1 MNYDVKTGIEALID
15 ITSKAVSKVKT
26 MQVGVNTQK
35 SGVVAVFNSQLDITQ
50 ANELT
55 MKVMNYGYYPAL
67 AEKELNVDQTLV
79 AQSVHDRFS
88 NSNGFYTDQYL
99 SDLFGYANSKV
110 NIDTNEEKVTF
121 DNEDELHEITMD
133 EFLAKL
139 VEDYNENKT
148 EYDKSFIS
156 NHNNVM
162 AKLEMIGTQLST
174 NTLDID
180 YLLIDE
186 SNDVRY
192 SQMNESIVMLSNKM
206 KDAYDK
212 LVPEEIKD
220 ETDLTSSTT
229 SKFDYDKAFYI
240 VIIIVGVCVFTA
252 ILIIM
257 FTKPVVDAGISSVS
271 NLEPY
276 QFGYTHS
283 P

>member
-139 VEDYNENKT
+139 VEDYNDNKT

-162 AKLEMIGTQLST
+162 AKLEMIGTQLAT

-220 ETDLTSSTT
+220 ETDSASSTT
-229 SKFDYDKAFYI
+229 SKFDYAHS
-240 VIIIVGVCVFTA
+240 
-252 ILIIM
+252 LL
-257 FTKPVVDAGISSVS
+257 S
-271 NLEPY
+271 N
-276 QFGYTHS
+276 
-283 P
+283 

>member
-79 AQSVHDRFS
+79 AQSIHDHFS

-156 NHNNVM
+156 NHNDVM
-162 AKLEMIGTQLST
+162 AKLEMIGTQLAT

-186 SNDVRY
+186 SDDVRY

-212 LVPEEIKD
+212 LVTEEIKD
-220 ETDLTSSTT
+220 ETDSTSSTT

-276 QFGYTHS
+276 QFGYTYS

>member
-67 AEKELNVDQTLV
+67 AEKELNADQTLV

-139 VEDYNENKT
+139 VEDYNDNKT

-162 AKLEMIGTQLST
+162 AKLEMIGTQLAT

-220 ETDLTSSTT
+220 ETDSTSSTT